1 MLKKILV
8 TLGVIL
14 GVALAALAVVV
25 ATRQHL
31 TFDAPYPD
39 VSASADTTVIAR
51 GRYVVRDLANCA
63 NCHGDQS
70 RKATIAESR
79 DVPLSG
85 GFVFDIPPGKFY
97 ARNIT
102 PDSLSGLGAVSDG
115 AVARALRYGVGHDGR
130 ALLPFMEMQGLSDED
145 LVAVVSYL
153 RSQAP
158 VRNVVPMHTY
168 SLLGKVVRATV
179 LSKPVGPRETPPVA
193 TPHGA
198 TVENGRYLVES
209 VALCGACHT
218 QRNMMTGAFTGPHLG
233 GATGFEKDSTG
244 HSWSPPNITADPTT
258 GRAGMMNEDGFV
270 ARFRAGRIF
279 AHSPMPWEGFRNLS
293 DDDVRAIYRYLKTV
307 TPVHQDVGPPE
318 VMAKK

>member
-70 RKATIAESR
+70 RKTTIAESR

-115 AVARALRYGVGHDGR
+115 AIARALRYGVGHDGR

-153 RSQAP
+153 RSQTP

-179 LSKPVGPRETPPVA
+179 LSKPVGPR
-193 TPHGA
+193 
-198 TVENGRYLVES
+198 
-209 VALCGACHT
+209 
-218 QRNMMTGAFTGPHLG
+218 
-233 GATGFEKDSTG
+233 
-244 HSWSPPNITADPTT
+244 
-258 GRAGMMNEDGFV
+258 
-270 ARFRAGRIF
+270 
-279 AHSPMPWEGFRNLS
+279 
-293 DDDVRAIYRYLKTV
+293 
-307 TPVHQDVGPPE
+307 
-318 VMAKK
+318 

>member
-70 RKATIAESR
+70 RKTTIAESR

-115 AVARALRYGVGHDGR
+115 AIARALRYGVGHDGR

-209 VALCGACHT
+209 VALCGSW
-218 QRNMMTGAFTGPHLG
+218 QS
-233 GATGFEKDSTG
+233 ST
-244 HSWSPPNITADPTT
+244 TT
-258 GRAGMMNEDGFV
+258 TNRPVRRASTW
-270 ARFRAGRIF
+270 R
-279 AHSPMPWEGFRNLS
+279 
-293 DDDVRAIYRYLKTV
+293 
-307 TPVHQDVGPPE
+307 
-318 VMAKK
+318 